1 MIVLEPHGRSSKEV
15 PVSIVGGF
23 DVHRR
28 QITFDWVDRAT
39 GQAQRGQITP
49 ATAEV
54 LGRWLA
60 QLPALDG
67 SFAVEACTGWRFVVE
82 ELQAAGWHAYLAE
95 PAETASLRGPKRRAK
110 TDRTDA
116 QLLRELL
123 EQGRLPQ
130 AWIPPAH
137 LLELRVLVRLR
148 KTLVDQR
155 TAWQQRLHAVLFH
168 HGLPC
173 PGHALLTQATRG
185 WLEQVALPAASRLQ
199 VTTALRQI
207 DQLDVELD
215 PLERWLR
222 AFAHRQPGCRALID
236 RQPLWN
242 RDADRADHPGRAWRR
257 PPLRQRRRGRA
268 PHRPGRDRPQLRQ
281 QAQPRAPVPPRTAGA
296 ALGVV

>member
-1 MIVLEPHGRSSKEV
+1 MRCAGTPSAQARMIVLEPHGRSSKEV

-28 QITFDWVDRAT
+28 QITFDWVDRTT

-60 QLPALDG
+60 QLPGHDG
-67 SFAVEACTGWRFVVE
+67 AFAVEACTGWRFVVQ
-82 ELQAAGWHAYLAE
+82 ELQAAAWHAYLAE

-116 QLLRELL
+116 QLLRD
-123 EQGRLPQ
+123 
-130 AWIPPAH
+130 

-148 KTLVDQR
+148 KTLVDER

-173 PGHALLTQATRG
+173 PDHALLTRATRG
-185 WLEQVALPAASRLQ
+185 WLEQVTLPQASRFKMA
-199 VTTALRQI
+199 TALRQI
-207 DQLDVELD
+207 DQLDLELD

-222 AFAHRQPGCRALID
+222 QFARRQPGCRALID
-236 RQPLWN
+236 RHYGIGMLIAPTILAELG
-242 RDADRADHPGRAWRR
+242 DA
-257 PPLRQRRRGRA
+257 
-268 PHRPGRDRPQLRQ
+268 
-281 QAQPRAPVPPRTAGA
+281 
-296 ALGVV
+296 

>member
-1 MIVLEPHGRSSKEV
+1 M
-15 PVSIVGGF
+15 SIVGGF

-60 QLPALDG
+60 QLPCHDG
-67 SFAVEACTGWRFVVE
+67 AFAVEACTGWRFVVE

-123 EQGRLPQ
+123 EQHRLPQ

-148 KTLVDQR
+148 KTLVDER
-155 TAWQQRLHAVLFH
+155 TAFKQRLHAVLFH

-173 PGHALLTQATRG
+173 PDTL
-185 WLEQVALPAASRLQ
+185 
-199 VTTALRQI
+199 
-207 DQLDVELD
+207 
-215 PLERWLR
+215 
-222 AFAHRQPGCRALID
+222 C
-236 RQPLWN
+236 
-242 RDADRADHPGRAWRR
+242 
-257 PPLRQRRRGRA
+257 
-268 PHRPGRDRPQLRQ
+268 
-281 QAQPRAPVPPRTAGA
+281 
-296 ALGVV
+296 